1 MHALGGLRVGWQA
14 GSSSD
19 QTLTL
24 SLNLIVNLSLS
35 QVLTLAKSDSHSQ
48 EGPSPGWLARQG
60 RAGEL
65 RSVDSS
71 WLAPMDAPLLGLGHS
86 NGSLMHLLIGS
97 QHPDITAANVLMS
110 FNNKQVQDAI
120 PIPGFL
126 AGLSPSI
133 KALREAPLPVPLL
146 PSPYAFPDAATLL
159 AGAASL
165 IPRGLGL
172 DDAGQI
178 SRAALA
184 LEQVGTVFGE
194 VGDGTTD
201 FSPTPAE
208 SRQIIQQGYRTPT
221 LFIRFADDTID
232 ETFELA
238 GLLQSSAADQGAHA
252 VACRQTG
259 VHGLAQPVLPA
270 GRVKTLVLPGSHI
283 TPCGGDIKWE
293 SGRVFGPVD
302 ALVQL
307 GKWQAQAD
315 LRRLSDQVIAYLD
328 DVSRSH

>member
-1 MHALGGLRVGWQA
+1 
-14 GSSSD
+14 
-19 QTLTL
+19 
-24 SLNLIVNLSLS
+24 
-35 QVLTLAKSDSHSQ
+35 
-48 EGPSPGWLARQG
+48 
-60 RAGEL
+60 
-65 RSVDSS
+65 
-71 WLAPMDAPLLGLGHS
+71 
-86 NGSLMHLLIGS
+86 MHLLIGS
-97 QHPDITAANVLMS
+97 QNPDITAANVLMS

-146 PSPYAFPDAATLL
+146 PSPYAFPDASTLL

-184 LEQVGTVFGE
+184 LEQVGTVF
-194 VGDGTTD
+194 
-201 FSPTPAE
+201 
-208 SRQIIQQGYRTPT
+208 
-221 LFIRFADDTID
+221 
-232 ETFELA
+232 
-238 GLLQSSAADQGAHA
+238 
-252 VACRQTG
+252 
-259 VHGLAQPVLPA
+259 

-328 DVSRSH
+328 DVSRSY

>member
-1 MHALGGLRVGWQA
+1 M
-14 GSSSD
+14 
-19 QTLTL
+19 
-24 SLNLIVNLSLS
+24 
-35 QVLTLAKSDSHSQ
+35 
-48 EGPSPGWLARQG
+48 
-60 RAGEL
+60 
-65 RSVDSS
+65 
-71 WLAPMDAPLLGLGHS
+71 
-86 NGSLMHLLIGS
+86 
-97 QHPDITAANVLMS
+97 
-110 FNNKQVQDAI
+110 VQDAI

-146 PSPYAFPDAATLL
+146 PSSYAFPDAATLL

-208 SRQIIQQGYRTPT
+208 SRQIIRQGYRTPT

-238 GLLQSSAADQGAHA
+238 GLLQSSAADQ
-252 VACRQTG
+252 
-259 VHGLAQPVLPA
+259 

-328 DVSRSH
+328 DVTRSH